1 LFCGHQ
7 SSFRITTL
15 FINSIFDTMKYL
27 IILCSFATLM
37 ALSMAQQSD
46 NITETQNSSRQARFD
61 ERKFRFDQDKKELS
75 QFLNTKNIVRTIVK
89 LLFGSTEESTATS
102 RQVLNVLVKVL
113 DMLKSSFG
121 QRARSSS
128 SRGIRDSLDDAAVA
142 GISMLKGYVR
152 SVLTSEEQCTQKYI
166 CEAAARASREGRE
179 LGYLI
184 AQFGGYASSYLLEN
198 QKSVPFN
205 SNYEASRQGR
215 NGADC
220 TKLYQA
226 CNEAE

>member
-1 LFCGHQ
+1 MKYTVILFLFAASLALTSAQKSDNVTEDQ
-7 SSFRITTL
+7 SS
-15 FINSIFDTMKYL
+15 
-27 IILCSFATLM
+27 
-37 ALSMAQQSD
+37 Q
-46 NITETQNSSRQARFD
+46 RQARFD

-75 QFLNTKNIVRTIVK
+75 QFLNTKNIVRTVVK
-89 LLFGSTEESTATS
+89 LLFGSTEESSATS

-128 SRGIRDSLDDAAVA
+128 SRGIRDSIDDAAVA

-152 SVLTSEEQCTQKYI
+152 SVLSSDEHCTQKHI

-179 LGYLI
+179 MGYLI
-184 AQFGGYASSYLLEN
+184 AQMGGYASSYLLES

-220 TKLYQA
+220 TKLYKA
-226 CNEAE
+226 CNEAD

>member
-1 LFCGHQ
+1 
-7 SSFRITTL
+7 
-15 FINSIFDTMKYL
+15 MKYL
-27 IILCSFATLM
+27 ILLLLFSTLL
-37 ALSMAQQSD
+37 ALSLGEQSPQSET
-46 NITETQNSSRQARFD
+46 NSTESQNTTRQARFD

-75 QFLNTKNIVRTIVK
+75 QFLNTKNIVRTMVK
-89 LLFGSTEESTATS
+89 LLFGSTEESSATS

-128 SRGIRDSLDDAAVA
+128 SRGIRDSIDDAAVA
-142 GISMLKGYVR
+142 GISMLKGYVK
-152 SVLTSEEQCTQKYI
+152 SVLSPGEQCTQKHI

-215 NGADC
+215 SGADC
-220 TKLYQA
+220 TKLYQS
-226 CNEAE
+226 CNETD

>member
-1 LFCGHQ
+1 
-7 SSFRITTL
+7 
-15 FINSIFDTMKYL
+15 MKYL
-27 IILCSFATLM
+27 IILCSFATLL

-121 QRARSSS
+121 QRARTSL

>member
-1 LFCGHQ
+1 
-7 SSFRITTL
+7 
-15 FINSIFDTMKYL
+15 MKYYL
-27 IILCSFATLM
+27 IVFFVTIWLTSCLAEK
-37 ALSMAQQSD
+37 SD
-46 NITETQNSSRQARFD
+46 NVTDSNQRQGRAD

-75 QFLNTKNIVRTIVK
+75 QFLNTKNIVKTIVK
-89 LLFGSTEESTATS
+89 LLFGSTEESSATS

-121 QRARSSS
+121 QRARSSAT
-128 SRGIRDSLDDAAVA
+128 RGIRDTIDDAAVA
-142 GISMLKGYVR
+142 GISMVKGYVK
-152 SVLTSEEQCTQKYI
+152 SVLTPDQSCTQKHI

-179 LGYLI
+179 MGYLI
-184 AQFGGYASSYLLEN
+184 AQMGGYASSYLLES

-220 TKLYQA
+220 TKLYQT

>member
-1 LFCGHQ
+1 
-7 SSFRITTL
+7 
-15 FINSIFDTMKYL
+15 MKFL
-27 IILCSFATLM
+27 VLLCLLATL
-37 ALSMAQQSD
+37 LTISWAQQAD
-46 NITETQNSSRQARFD
+46 NATDSQNSTRQARFD
-61 ERKFRFDQDKKELS
+61 ERLFRFDQDKKELS

-102 RQVLNVLVKVL
+102 RQVMNVLVKVL
-113 DMLKSSFG
+113 DMLKTSFG
-121 QRARSSS
+121 QRARTSA
-128 SRGIRDSLDDAAVA
+128 SRGLRDSIDDAAVA
-142 GISMLKGYVR
+142 GISMLKGYVK
-152 SVLTSEEQCTQKYI
+152 SVLTPGEQCTQKHI
-166 CEAAARASREGRE
+166 CEASARASREGRE

-220 TKLYQA
+220 SKLYQA
-226 CNEAE
+226 CNEAD

>member
-1 LFCGHQ
+1 
-7 SSFRITTL
+7 
-15 FINSIFDTMKYL
+15 
-27 IILCSFATLM
+27 
-37 ALSMAQQSD
+37 
-46 NITETQNSSRQARFD
+46 
-61 ERKFRFDQDKKELS
+61 
-75 QFLNTKNIVRTIVK
+75 
-89 LLFGSTEESTATS
+89 
-102 RQVLNVLVKVL
+102 VLNVLVKVL

-121 QRARSSS
+121 QRARSSA

-152 SVLTSEEQCTQKYI
+152 SVLSTEEQCTQKHI

-220 TKLYQA
+220 TKLYQT

>member
-1 LFCGHQ
+1 MKYTVILILFAASLALTSAQKSDNVTEDQ
-7 SSFRITTL
+7 SS
-15 FINSIFDTMKYL
+15 
-27 IILCSFATLM
+27 
-37 ALSMAQQSD
+37 Q
-46 NITETQNSSRQARFD
+46 RQARFD

-75 QFLNTKNIVRTIVK
+75 QFLNTKNIVRTVVK
-89 LLFGSTEESTATS
+89 LLFGSTEESSATS

-128 SRGIRDSLDDAAVA
+128 SRGIRDSIDDAAVA

-152 SVLTSEEQCTQKYI
+152 SVLSSDEHCTQKHI

-179 LGYLI
+179 MGYLI
-184 AQFGGYASSYLLEN
+184 AQMGGYASSYLLES

-220 TKLYQA
+220 TKLYKA
-226 CNEAE
+226 CNEAD